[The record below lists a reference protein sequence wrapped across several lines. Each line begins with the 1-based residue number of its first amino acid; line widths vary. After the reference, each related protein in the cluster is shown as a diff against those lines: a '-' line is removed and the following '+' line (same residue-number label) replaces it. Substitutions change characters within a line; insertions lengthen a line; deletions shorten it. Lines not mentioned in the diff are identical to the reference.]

1 MAEFVLQPFRHR
13 AGKLAL
19 DRRKEAITLTSQELF
34 EKFGLDASNPM
45 DRLRVQHMR
54 PGGFVGIS
62 IGRASQQPVC
72 FVLDNVDRSPSYE
85 WVLQKDPSFEDRIQ
99 EVFRIERALRDAKV
113 EEVTP

>member
-13 AGKLAL
+13 AGKFAL

-34 EKFGLDASNPM
+34 EKFGLDAANPV

-62 IGRASQQPVC
+62 IGRNSQKPVC
-72 FVLDNVDRSPSYE
+72 FVLSNADRSPSYA
-85 WVLQKDPSFEDRIQ
+85 WILNKDPSFEDRIQ
-99 EVFRIERALRDAKV
+99 EVFRIEKALWDAKV
-113 EEVTP
+113 EEVTQ